1 MVLKEGGRIV
11 SNSAAKVVQQTFQAK
26 LPANLQSK
34 RRVNNTIFMT
44 MQQLQHRPTSSQTRV
59 ARSTIYPYA
68 DIFERLRENGLLQS
82 RKGFISGYMP
92 EDFDLSKNCSYH
104 SNIQG
109 DDTEDCPALKFKIQ
123 YMIESGNLKLQMDP
137 STNNGNI
144 ANTTTIVVKDNPSKL
159 APPHLKRK
167 RATSQKD

>member
-26 LPANLQSK
+26 LPVNLQSK
-34 RRVNNTIFMT
+34 RRL
-44 MQQLQHRPTSSQTRV
+44 LQCASSASLQTRV